1 MVVLM
6 EQTQN
11 GPSKELPNSIFLL
24 INKFTDKFN
33 KITMIGTDSFS
44 IDYLSDQQ
52 KDLSLFLKALALLD
66 KKDKTFHIKINKFDR
81 VNRRIEIIILKN

>member
-1 MVVLM
+1 MP
-6 EQTQN
+6 TN
-11 GPSKELPNSIFLL
+11 KELPNSIFLL

-81 VNRRIEIIILKN
+81 VNRRIEIKILKN

>member
-1 MVVLM
+1 MPTL
-6 EQTQN
+6 
-11 GPSKELPNSIFLL
+11 KELPNSIFLL

-33 KITMIGTDSFS
+33 KITPIGTDSFS

-66 KKDKTFHIKINKFDR
+66 KKHSEWQFDSK
-81 VNRRIEIIILKN
+81 NRKIEIKILKN